1 MSSHRTP
8 SSERIQTQDLDDGD
22 EENILRIPS
31 SESVKPERAAD
42 PELNVIP
49 SPNAQ
54 RHEWVTGFKL
64 FNIITAVALVT
75 FLMLL
80 DTSIVSTVS

>member
-8 SSERIQTQDLDDGD
+8 SSDRTQTKDLDDVD
-22 EENILRIPS
+22 KKNIIRVPS
-31 SESVKPERAAD
+31 PESVKSELAAD

-54 RHEWVTGFKL
+54 RDECVTGFKL